1 MVKFWQGPGCPGATN
16 LCHWGTDMTFHK
28 TIAAAALITA
38 FSVAGAHASTIT
50 SQTFDAD
57 VTRSDTQAPGT
68 WYTDRY
74 NPAGFE
80 GGVMFDGDNRLKH
93 SIAAADGANTRPGG
107 FGSAFYNTQ
116 GRKFDTGG
124 AISMAIDLYIPQDWA
139 TANRRMAGFW
149 GTGLNAGSV
158 ISYYPIIEFASDN
171 DDPRFQVWNGL
182 GWSNI
187 GLPTGFAYDSWYRM
201 TMDLVGGDVVY
212 TVGDLT
218 ETLDSNGTVE
228 FSNVILQ
235 GYNTTDGV
243 SYDIYWDNFTAAAIP
258 VPAALPL
265 LGGGLALLGFMG
277 WRKRR
282 AAA

>member
-1 MVKFWQGPGCPGATN
+1 MKPFHLTAAVLATSLTLGA
-16 LCHWGTDMTFHK
+16 G
-28 TIAAAALITA
+28 
-38 FSVAGAHASTIT
+38 VAQASTIT
-50 SQTFDAD
+50 SQTFDVD
-57 VTRSDTQAPGT
+57 VTRSDTQAPDT
-68 WYTDRY
+68 WYTDRF

-80 GGVMFDGDNRLKH
+80 GGVMFDGDERLKH
-93 SIAAADGANTRPGG
+93 SIAEGDGANNRLGG
-107 FGSAFYNTQ
+107 FDGAFYNTQ
-116 GRKFDTGG
+116 GRKFDTPG
-124 AISMAIDLYIPQDWA
+124 AISMAIDLFIPQDWA
-139 TANRRMAGFW
+139 NTGRRMAGFW
-149 GTGLNAGSV
+149 GTGINASNA

-201 TMDLVGGDVVY
+201 TMDLVGSNVVY
-212 TVGDLT
+212 TVGNLM

-243 SYDIYWDNFTAAAIP
+243 SYDIYWDNFTATAIP

-265 LGGGLALLGFMG
+265 LGGGLALLGLMG